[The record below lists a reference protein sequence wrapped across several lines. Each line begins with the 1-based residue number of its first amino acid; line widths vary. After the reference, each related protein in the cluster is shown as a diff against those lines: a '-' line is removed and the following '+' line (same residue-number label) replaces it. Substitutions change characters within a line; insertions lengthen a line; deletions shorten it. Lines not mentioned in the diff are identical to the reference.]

1 MRVADMKIWMKT
13 SANSKMGISSH
24 MHGSQN
30 NGANEKKESKSIS
43 VLGLGIV
50 NEWNKRVCP
59 SFLTH
64 YKVHISRLLHG
75 HVSCTISS
83 SIVAGQTRGKLVNDL
98 AQLEAC
104 KHVSL
109 MGVVASSIQFME
121 TLSRLL
127 CQSHPLF
134 RSRSGNYS

>member
-1 MRVADMKIWMKT
+1 M
-13 SANSKMGISSH
+13 
-24 MHGSQN
+24 
-30 NGANEKKESKSIS
+30 
-43 VLGLGIV
+43 V

-64 YKVHISRLLHG
+64 YELHISRLLNG
-75 HVSCTISS
+75 HVSCTIS
-83 SIVAGQTRGKLVNDL
+83 VAQLVNDL

-121 TLSRLL
+121 TLSL
-127 CQSHPLF
+127 
-134 RSRSGNYS
+134 